1 MEWRRGGVRGG
12 VRWGEGH
19 RGFLRYSMIIALQLK
34 RHISTIHNIELC
46 IPIVQT
52 SYLYLQNYPNGG
64 TECLYYAMYLIWC
77 IKVNNVISLL
87 AKLPE
92 WWH

>member
-1 MEWRRGGVRGG
+1 M
-12 VRWGEGH
+12 
-19 RGFLRYSMIIALQLK
+19 
-34 RHISTIHNIELC
+34 
-46 IPIVQT
+46 T

-64 TECLYYAMYLIWC
+64 TECLYYAMYSIWC